1 MARKKKSSKRWIWLV
16 LIMVAVAVAGVF
28 IFKGKGRYL
37 TKVTAETVKN
47 RDIIEKVSAT
57 GKVYPEVEV
66 EITSEVSGTIVELT
80 VAEGDS
86 VQEGQLLAKIDP
98 EAIASIVERTEAAA
112 ESSRSQLKS
121 SEAQV
126 RQLEAQYENTQLV
139 HQRNEQLHEEGV
151 ISKADFEASEAALK
165 TAKANLDAARQ
176 NVESARYN
184 VRSALASVK
193 EQRENLS
200 RTAIYAPMSGIISE
214 LYKKKGE
221 QVVGTAQMAGTP
233 ILKIANLSAIEVR
246 VDVSETDILRVELG
260 DTAEIEVDAHLD
272 ASFLGV
278 VTQIAQSAANLSAM
292 QLTSDQ
298 VTNFEVRIRL
308 LPSSYKSLMTG
319 KQSPFLPGM
328 SAAADIRTKYVKAV
342 PTLPIAAVT
351 TRTTED
357 LGLELEEEERREVVF
372 KVQGDT
378 VQLCEVEIGI
388 QDSKYIQ
395 ITKGLNPGDSV
406 VTGPYSAI
414 SRSLEQGAGIEV
426 VKRDALLRK

>member
-1 MARKKKSSKRWIWLV
+1 MARKKKGSNRWIWIV
-16 LIMVAVAVAGVF
+16 LLIVVVSVVAVF
-28 IFKGKGRYL
+28 MFRDKGRYQ
-37 TKVTAETVKN
+37 TKVTAEPVKK
-47 RDIIEKVSAT
+47 RTIIEKVSAT

-98 EAIASIVERTEAAA
+98 EAIESIVERTEAAA
-112 ESSRSQLKS
+112 QSSRAQLESSR
-121 SEAQV
+121 AQV
-126 RQLEAQYENTQLV
+126 QQLEAQYENTMRV
-139 HQRNEQLHEEGV
+139 HNRNEQLYEEGV
-151 ISKADFEASEAALK
+151 ISQADFEASEAALK
-165 TAKANLDAARQ
+165 TAAANLEAAKQ
-176 NVESARYN
+176 NVQSASYN
-184 VRSALASVK
+184 VKSALATVK

-200 RTAIYAPMSGIISE
+200 RTAIYAPMTGTISE

-246 VDVSETDILRVELG
+246 VDVSETDILRVQIG

-272 ASFLGV
+272 GSFLGV
-278 VTQIAQSAANLSAM
+278 VTQIAQSAANLSGM

-308 LPSSYKSLMTG
+308 LPSSYKELMKS

-328 SAAADIRTKYVKAV
+328 SAAADIRTKEVADV
-342 PTLPIAAVT
+342 LTLPISAVT
-351 TRTTED
+351 TRTTDD
-357 LGLELEEEERREVVF
+357 LGIEQEEEERREVVF
-372 KVQGDT
+372 AIQGDT
-378 VQLCEVEIGI
+378 VDLREVSIGI
-388 QDSKYIQ
+388 QDNKYIQ
-395 ITKGLNPGDSV
+395 ITKGLVLGDSV

-414 SRSLEQGAGIEV
+414 SRNLNEGDPVKV
-426 VKRDALLRK
+426 VDKKELLK